1 MQAKS
6 SDSALRHWDFTLLD
20 MLAMQL
26 IFLLAHTLLLH
37 EGFMYF
43 NPHKLLDGFMYH
55 VGLVELGEVTEEF
68 RAEVMKAAIAWQDNG
83 KLVKLNLRYEAKIKE
98 LKTRVSTLE
107 KQLAKKKSM
116 EDNAGD
122 DTPKRYRGKSKP
134 KEKVE
139 KLIASK
145 SSL

>member
-1 MQAKS
+1 MAQQDKKDRMLIS
-6 SDSALRHWDFTLLD
+6 VRTVPNGYTLD
-20 MLAMQL
+20 IEANGQKK
-26 IFLLAHTLLLH
+26 
-37 EGFMYF
+37 GFMYF

-68 RAEVMKAAIAWQDNG
+68 RAEVMKAAIAWQENG

-107 KQLAKKKSM
+107 KQLAKKKKSK

>member
-1 MQAKS
+1 MAQQEKKDRLLIS
-6 SDSALRHWDFTLLD
+6 VRTVPNGYTLD
-20 MLAMQL
+20 IEANGQKK
-26 IFLLAHTLLLH
+26 
-37 EGFMYF
+37 GFMYF

-55 VGLVELGEVTEEF
+55 VGL
-68 RAEVMKAAIAWQDNG
+68 AEVMKAAIAWQENG
-83 KLVKLNLRYEAKIKE
+83 KLVKLNLKYEAKIKE

-107 KQLAKKKSM
+107 KQLAKKKSK

-122 DTPKRYRGKSKP
+122 DTPKRYRGKGKP

>member
-1 MQAKS
+1 VS
-6 SDSALRHWDFTLLD
+6 CRPYGTWGG
-20 MLAMQL
+20 
-26 IFLLAHTLLLH
+26 I
-37 EGFMYF
+37 
-43 NPHKLLDGFMYH
+43 
-55 VGLVELGEVTEEF
+55 EEF
-68 RAEVMKAAIAWQDNG
+68 RAEVMKAAITWQDNG

-107 KQLAKKKSM
+107 KQLAKKKSK
-116 EDNAGD
+116 EDLVGS

>member
-1 MQAKS
+1 MAQQDKKDRMLIS
-6 SDSALRHWDFTLLD
+6 VRTVPNGYTLD
-20 MLAMQL
+20 IEANGQKK
-26 IFLLAHTLLLH
+26 
-37 EGFMYF
+37 GFMYF

-83 KLVKLNLRYEAKIKE
+83 KLVKLNLKYEAKIKE
-98 LKTRVSTLE
+98 LKTRVATLE
-107 KQLAKKKSM
+107 KLLDKKKTKD
-116 EDNAGD
+116 ENAD
-122 DTPKRYRGKSKP
+122 DTPKRYRGKGKP

-145 SSL
+145 STL